1 MVISGF
7 LTVDVVHSALG
18 WEAHA
23 LAHTVGSRIE
33 VQEDAKYLN
42 NGACVQKNHLFNCNG
57 VIISLRV
64 QIPHTILNLR
74 HFC

>member
-1 MVISGF
+1 MDISGF

-18 WEAHA
+18 REAHA

-57 VIISLRV
+57 RV